1 MADAGV
7 LGSTGADASLPEQ
20 RSDNSMRLLPKGT
33 VSSIVLIVL
42 LALILVALAALQYR
56 WSGQVSESVHERMQ
70 TNLLASMNQFRM
82 QFNSEFRQL
91 GFLLQPDT
99 SALIHRDWKSYA
111 ESCSSALAAPEIHLV
126 RNVYLWVPQ
135 NSGSSG
141 LLILNRQARKFEPV
155 SWPDSF
161 KIVRSRYDDS
171 FALPRQPG
179 PGMRQLDWTMMPQ
192 IPMLLRPLPAS
203 QPSPDA
209 PGLRS
214 PLAGY
219 LMAELSLEVIQEEL
233 LPELAHRHFRG
244 PEGFDF
250 QVAVLKGRSPGEIV
264 YRSDPGLSAA
274 AFDHPDGRIPLI
286 ENPRERFGRRASE
299 GPARPPPQIPFD
311 PAFAPRE
318 APGEG
323 PGMFPILSEDDGS
336 NWELVAKHHEGS
348 LEAAVAGLRR
358 RNLAISF
365 GSLILLGVS
374 MALIIVSAR
383 RAQRLARLQMDFV
396 AGVSHELR
404 TPLAVI
410 CSAGDNLADGVVDD
424 SSQSARKY
432 GDLIRN
438 EGRRLAGMIDQILQF
453 AGIQSGRRRYNLRPA
468 RVNVITDAALEQAKP
483 IIAAAGFTLEKSL
496 ASDLP
501 MVRAESVVL
510 SRAIQNLIQN
520 AVKYAGDSRWLAV
533 RTEKAVS
540 KHGMEARIIVKDK
553 GTGIDKEELPH
564 IFEPFYRGRA
574 ASDAQIHGA
583 GLGLFMVK
591 ESLAGMGGSI
601 SVESIPG
608 KGSAFTIHL
617 PALPENNDNAAAAAR
632 DGEPGNAV

>member
-1 MADAGV
+1 
-7 LGSTGADASLPEQ
+7 
-20 RSDNSMRLLPKGT
+20 MRLLPKGT

-99 SALIHRDWKSYA
+99 SVLIHRDWKSYA

-126 RNVYLWVPQ
+126 RNIYLWVPQ

-155 SWPDSF
+155 SWPDRF
-161 KIVRSRYDDS
+161 KIVRSRYDGS

-179 PGMRQLDWTMMPQ
+179 PGMRPLDWTMMPQ

-233 LPELAHRHFRG
+233 
-244 PEGFDF
+244 
-250 QVAVLKGRSPGEIV
+250 
-264 YRSDPGLSAA
+264 
-274 AFDHPDGRIPLI
+274 
-286 ENPRERFGRRASE
+286 
-299 GPARPPPQIPFD
+299 
-311 PAFAPRE
+311 
-318 APGEG
+318 
-323 PGMFPILSEDDGS
+323 
-336 NWELVAKHHEGS
+336 
-348 LEAAVAGLRR
+348 
-358 RNLAISF
+358 
-365 GSLILLGVS
+365 
-374 MALIIVSAR
+374 
-383 RAQRLARLQMDFV
+383 
-396 AGVSHELR
+396 
-404 TPLAVI
+404 
-410 CSAGDNLADGVVDD
+410 
-424 SSQSARKY
+424 
-432 GDLIRN
+432 
-438 EGRRLAGMIDQILQF
+438 
-453 AGIQSGRRRYNLRPA
+453 
-468 RVNVITDAALEQAKP
+468 
-483 IIAAAGFTLEKSL
+483 
-496 ASDLP
+496 
-501 MVRAESVVL
+501 
-510 SRAIQNLIQN
+510 
-520 AVKYAGDSRWLAV
+520 
-533 RTEKAVS
+533 
-540 KHGMEARIIVKDK
+540 
-553 GTGIDKEELPH
+553 PH

-591 ESLAGMGGSI
+591 ESLSGMGGSI